1 MGAGEKYF
9 IDLAFEDMKLKYPL
23 KTNEAK
29 AKYDKKK
36 KVLKIEIPVN
46 QKEIEFIIEEEEK

>member
-1 MGAGEKYF
+1 M
-9 IDLAFEDMKLKYPL
+9 DLSFEDLKNKYPL

-36 KVLKIEIPVN
+36 KALKVEVPIDQTNIEMP
-46 QKEIEFIIEEEEK
+46 IESEEFNEENRI

>member
-9 IDLAFEDMKLKYPL
+9 IDLSFEDLKCKYTL
-23 KTNEAK
+23 LTNEAK

-36 KVLKIEIPVN
+36 KTLRIEIPVD
-46 QKEIEFIIEEEEK
+46 QKNL

>member
-9 IDLAFEDMKLKYPL
+9 IDLSFEDLKCKYAL
-23 KTNEAK
+23 LTNEAQ

-36 KVLKIEIPVN
+36 KTLRIEIPVD
-46 QKEIEFIIEEEEK
+46 QKNTEYVEEEEV